1 MFANVCCLF
10 CLYPHSSEGTHR
22 STVQPHALFA
32 TEKYLKSSTAAN
44 PSVGGGCSRNPA
56 LLGAEAPQ
64 HLLHRHW
71 SLKLKWSCAI
81 SMGPQGLVAPG
92 HTVQWLPPACRT
104 PGVGAPACRTSGVG
118 APHSCSLAVGGVTR
132 ALTHQNPP
140 IHTLGHLRA
149 P

>member
-1 MFANVCCLF
+1 MFAVFSVFIRIQVRALIGPPSSPMLCL
-10 CLYPHSSEGTHR
+10 L
-22 STVQPHALFA
+22 
-32 TEKYLKSSTAAN
+32 LKNILRAPQLQILLS
-44 PSVGGGCSRNPA
+44 GGWCSRNPA